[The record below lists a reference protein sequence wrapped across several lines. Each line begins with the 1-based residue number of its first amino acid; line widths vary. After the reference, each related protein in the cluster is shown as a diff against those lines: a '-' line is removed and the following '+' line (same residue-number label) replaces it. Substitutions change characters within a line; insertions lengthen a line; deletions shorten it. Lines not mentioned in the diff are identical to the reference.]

1 LAPCSNRREKKHE
14 ITSFRTGRRDLV
26 QFQRHFHH
34 TKRPQKMVRSAV
46 LGLALGLLLAVVVQ
60 PGTANEVFGC
70 GGFVKNVNSELDLSK
85 VEVGLFTPQGSLKIK
100 TECSPSNGYY
110 FIPVYDKGSYVLKVI
125 PPPGWSF
132 EPEQVEIKF
141 DGQTDVCSQ
150 GKDVNFLFKGFGITG
165 RVEFQGAAEA
175 GARNVRVELVAED
188 GSRIGQTITNGN
200 GVFSFTPIK
209 PGRYV
214 VKVQHQRW
222 HFERPEY
229 KVTVASGNT
238 EIPAGS
244 LVVAGFD
251 VEGSVFSDG
260 QPFAAVGFLLYS
272 SQGQKSSAKCSSE
285 TVPSVPNAANKAY
298 ETNPLC
304 FATPNKNTGQ
314 YLFAGVPRGK
324 YLVRPHFS
332 DSKIKFHIRP
342 EAVELVVG
350 NDGVRVKENFEV
362 TGFSVSGRVLRSPN
376 GASVAN
382 ARVKLNGREIA
393 TTGQDGAYTLE
404 NIQPGTYTI
413 QVQADDLQFKDHI
426 VKVSL
431 ANPSLP
437 DVLVSGF
444 KVCGQVVSKKAH
456 RVAITKKAS
465 TMMVEVTSREGSGEW
480 CTYLENGAYTVQ
492 VLTSDAEHASGIQF
506 FPVTQTIEVNY
517 SPVEGI
523 VFSQLRATVTG
534 EVRCLG
540 RRESCGELAVTLQ
553 ALDGSGNAVGQAVN
567 AAVSDAG
574 SYSFQNVL
582 PGSYEV
588 SVPSSKLCWQS
599 NTVKINIKT
608 AKESVPAFVQTGYI
622 VSILSSHGATMAY
635 RYKDTAAREEMGAA
649 PSKEEEIVLT
659 AGMNMFC
666 VKRAGTYEMR
676 LSGCHR
682 FEEATATEFST
693 ASTVSIS
700 VNAKSHR
707 NVVKLVAEAKEQ
719 YRVRVVRDGDST
731 GELVELELT
740 DGRADGG
747 YVYRKEFFLEHG
759 ERVTLVPQSEIMLFN
774 PTQLIVTGGSDCADV
789 STKLRATKGLLI
801 NGRTDPPVKDA
812 TITLLFPKNAD
823 LASQVALTDE
833 RGEFRFGP
841 IDPSLAVELS
851 AEKES
856 YVFSAFDRTT
866 SSFSGHKLCEI
877 IVTVKDDAGNRL
889 AGVLLSLSGAESYR
903 KNMVTGE
910 DGTIKFHSLSP
921 SEYYLRAMMKEYEF
935 RPNSRLITVQE
946 GATVQEELVGQRTQF
961 SIYGSLTSLNGEP
974 FPNVAVE
981 AVSDE
986 SCGSV
991 LEEATSEFNG
1001 QYRIRGLTP
1010 GCQYR
1015 VRVRTGTGPT
1025 AAVDRSIPRER
1036 LVTVGKADTRDVNLI
1051 AISPLAFV
1059 DVTVRVVASQN
1070 EHYKTLKIALYR
1082 KGSDSPVHTQ
1092 RIEPPL
1098 NPKSKINPGI
1108 MVFFPRIPFDG
1119 KSYHIEL
1126 TSTLSE
1132 KSYRYSLSA
1141 VSFVANASNFYA
1153 ELPFE
1158 PELRTAEG
1166 DLNQSSLS
1174 AIVLIALIGFVFFK
1188 QELAFELLGMA
1199 WAKVGTLAGGAMSN
1213 RRPTGKEQKNDGGH
1227 IDTRD
1232 IDVLAS
1238 TIDGM
1243 KKKKTKKVS

>member
-1 LAPCSNRREKKHE
+1 
-14 ITSFRTGRRDLV
+14 
-26 QFQRHFHH
+26 
-34 TKRPQKMVRSAV
+34 MVRSAV
-46 LGLALGLLLAVVVQ
+46 FALAVVLVLFLDS
-60 PGTANEVFGC
+60 GSTNEVFGC

-141 DGQTDVCSQ
+141 DGQTDVCSL

-165 RVEFQGAAEA
+165 RVEFRGTEDA

-188 GSRIGQTITNGN
+188 GSKIGQTITNGN

-214 VKVQHQRW
+214 VKVQHAKW
-222 HFERPEY
+222 YFENPEY
-229 KVTVASGNT
+229 KVTVSSGNT
-238 EIPAGS
+238 EIPPGS
-244 LVVAGFD
+244 LVVSGFD
-251 VEGSVFSDG
+251 VEGSVFSGG
-260 QPFAAVGFLLYS
+260 QPFANVGFLLY
-272 SQGQKSSAKCSSE
+272 GAKDQKSLVQCSSSNI
-285 TVPSVPNAANKAY
+285 PSVSNTVNKAY
-298 ETNPLC
+298 ESTPLC
-304 FATPNKNTGQ
+304 HTTPNKNSGS
-314 YLFAGVPRGK
+314 YLFTGVSRGK
-324 YLVRPHFS
+324 YLIRPHFT
-332 DSKIKFHIRP
+332 DSSIKFHIRP
-342 EAVELVVG
+342 ETLEVVVG
-350 NDGVRVKENFEV
+350 NDGLRLKDNFEV

-376 GASVAN
+376 GPSVAN

-393 TTGQDGAYTLE
+393 VTGQDGSYTLE
-404 NIQPGTYTI
+404 NIQPATYTI
-413 QVQADDLQFKDHI
+413 QVQADDLQFKDYI

-437 DVLVSGF
+437 DILVTGF
-444 KVCGQVVSKKAH
+444 KVCGQVISKKVH

-480 CTYLENGAYTVQ
+480 CTFLENGQYTVQ
-492 VLTSDAEHASGIQF
+492 VLTSDEEHASGIQF

-517 SPVEGI
+517 APIEGI

-534 EVRCLG
+534 TVRCLAK
-540 RRESCGELAVTLQ
+540 RDSCGDLAVTLQ
-553 ALDGSGNAVGQAVN
+553 ALDGNGNAVGQSQLASVGD
-567 AAVSDAG
+567 SG

-588 SVPSSKLCWQS
+588 SVPSAKFCWQS

-608 AKESVPAFVQTGYI
+608 AKETVPDFVQTGYI
-622 VSILSSHGATMAY
+622 VSLLASHNASMAY
-635 RYKDTAAREEMGAA
+635 RWKDAAAGAENTA
-649 PSKEEEIVLT
+649 PKEEEIVLT

-666 VKRAGTYEMR
+666 VKRAGTYTMR

-682 FEEATATEFST
+682 FEETTPTEFNT
-693 ASTVSIS
+693 ASTAPIT

-707 NVVKLVAEAKEQ
+707 NVVSLFAEEKER
-719 YRVRVVRDGDST
+719 YRVQVQREGT
-731 GELVELELT
+731 ENELVEFEFVDVQV
-740 DGRADGG
+740 DGK
-747 YVYRKEFFLEHG
+747 YVYRKVFYLEHG
-759 ERVTLVPQSEIMLFN
+759 ERVTLVPESEVMLFH
-774 PTQLIVTGGSDCADV
+774 PTQLVVMGGNNCADAGM
-789 STKLRATKGLLI
+789 LRATKGLLI
-801 NGRTDPPVKDA
+801 NGRTDPPVKDV
-812 TITLLFPKNAD
+812 TITLVFPKNAD
-823 LASQVALTDE
+823 LLSQVTQTDA

-841 IDPSLAVELS
+841 IDPTLAVELS

-856 YVFSAFDRTT
+856 YVFSAFDRKT

-889 AGVLLSLSGAESYR
+889 PGVLLSLSGAESYR
-903 KNMVTGE
+903 KNMVTGD

-935 RPNSRLITVQE
+935 RPNSKLIKVGE
-946 GATVQEELVGQRTQF
+946 GATVQEELIGMRTQF
-961 SIYGSLTSLNGEP
+961 SIFGSITSLNGEP

-981 AVSDE
+981 AISDE
-986 SCGSV
+986 TCGSV

-1015 VRVRTGTGPT
+1015 VRVRTGAGPT

-1036 LVTVGKADTRDVNLI
+1036 VVAVAKADTRDVNLI

-1070 EHYKTLKIALYR
+1070 DHYKTLKIALYK
-1082 KGSDSPVHTQ
+1082 KGSDTPVHTQ
-1092 RIEPPL
+1092 RIESPL

-1126 TSTLSE
+1126 TSSLSE
-1132 KSYRYSLSA
+1132 KNYRYSLSS
-1141 VSFVANASNFYA
+1141 VSFVANTSSFYA
-1153 ELPFE
+1153 ELPFA

-1188 QELAFELLGMA
+1188 QELAFQLLEMA
-1199 WAKVGTLAGGAMSN
+1199 WSKVGTLTGSMMS
-1213 RRPTGKEQKNDGGH
+1213 RRPTGKELKNDTGY

-1232 IDVLAS
+1232 IDALAS

>member
-1 LAPCSNRREKKHE
+1 M
-14 ITSFRTGRRDLV
+14 F
-26 QFQRHFHH
+26 
-34 TKRPQKMVRSAV
+34 RSAV
-46 LGLALGLLLAVVVQ
+46 LGLVLVLLSDFSS
-60 PGTANEVFGC
+60 ANEVFGC

-85 VEVGLFTPQGSLKIK
+85 VEVGLFTPQGSLKLK

-165 RVEFQGAAEA
+165 RVEFLGLPDN
-175 GARNVRVELVAED
+175 GARGVRVELVAED
-188 GSRIGQTITNGN
+188 GSKIGQTVTNAL

-214 VKVQHQRW
+214 VKVQHLKW
-222 HFERPEY
+222 HFVQPEY
-229 KVTVASGNT
+229 TVTVASGNT

-244 LVVAGFD
+244 LVVSGFD
-251 VEGSVFSDG
+251 VEGNVFSDG
-260 QPFAAVGFLLYS
+260 QPFANVGFLLY
-272 SQGQKSSAKCSSE
+272 GAKNQKSLVKCSSDS
-285 TVPSVPNAANKAY
+285 TLAVANDVDKAY
-298 ETNPLC
+298 ETAPLC
-304 FATPNKNTGQ
+304 YTTPNKNTGT
-314 YLFAGVPRGK
+314 YLFAGVSRGK
-324 YLVRPHFS
+324 YLIRPHFTN
-332 DSKIKFHIRP
+332 SKIKFHIRP
-342 EAVELVVG
+342 EALELVVD
-350 NDGVRVKENFEV
+350 NDGLRLRENFEV

-376 GASVAN
+376 GPSVAK

-393 TTGQDGAYTLE
+393 VTGQDGSYTLE

-413 QVQADDLQFKDHI
+413 QVQAEDLQFKDHI

-444 KVCGQVVSKKAH
+444 KACGQVISKKAH

-465 TMMVEVTSREGSGEW
+465 TMMVEVTSREGTGEW
-480 CTYLENGAYTVQ
+480 CTFLENGQYAVQ
-492 VLTSDAEHASGIQF
+492 VLTTDEEHASGIQF

-517 SPVEGI
+517 APVEGI

-534 EVRCLG
+534 EVRCLADG
-540 RRESCGELAVTLQ
+540 KRESCRDLAVTLQ
-553 ALDGSGNAVGQAVN
+553 ALDGSGNAIGQSFIAP
-567 AAVSDAG
+567 VSDAG

-588 SVPSSKLCWQS
+588 SVPTGKLCWQS
-599 NTVKINIKT
+599 NMVKVNIKT
-608 AKESVPAFVQTGYI
+608 AKETVPTFVQTGYI
-622 VSILSSHGATMAY
+622 VSILSSHAASMSY
-635 RYKDTAAREEMGAA
+635 RWKEPAADEKTAPA
-649 PSKEEEIVLT
+649 KEEEIVLT
-659 AGMNMFC
+659 SGMNMFC
-666 VKRAGTYEMR
+666 VKHAGTYKMR

-682 FEEATATEFST
+682 FDETTAIEFNT
-693 ASTVSIS
+693 ANPTPIS

-707 NVVKLVAEAKEQ
+707 NVVKLIAEEKEQ
-719 YRVRVVRDGDST
+719 FQVKVLLDGQVT
-731 GELVELELT
+731 GEIVEFET
-740 DGRADGG
+740 IEGRTDGG
-747 YVYRKEFFLEHG
+747 YVYRKEFYLERG
-759 ERVTLVPQSEIMLFN
+759 ERITLVPQSEIMLFN
-774 PTQLIVTGGSDCADV
+774 PTQLVVVGGSDCEYV
-789 STKLRATKGLLI
+789 GTELRATKGLLI
-801 NGRTDPPVKDA
+801 NGRTNPPVQDA
-812 TITLLFPKNAD
+812 TITLVFPKNMD
-823 LASQVALTDE
+823 LTPLVTLTNHL
-833 RGEFRFGP
+833 GEFRFGP
-841 IDPSLAVELS
+841 IDPTLAVELS

-856 YVFSAFDRTT
+856 YVFSTFDRK
-866 SSFSGHKLCEI
+866 SSTFSGHKLCEI
-877 IVTVKDDAGNRL
+877 IVTVKDDVGNRL
-889 AGVLLSLSGAESYR
+889 AGVLLSVSGAESYR

-910 DGTIKFHSLSP
+910 DGSIKFHSLSP

-935 RPNSRLITVQE
+935 RPNSKLIEVQE
-946 GATVQEELVGQRTQF
+946 GATVVEELVGKRTQF
-961 SIYGSLTSLNGEP
+961 SIFGSITSLNGEP
-974 FPNVAVE
+974 FPNVVVE

-986 SCGSV
+986 TCGNV

-1015 VRVRTGTGPT
+1015 VRVRTGTGPS

-1036 LVTVGKADTRDVNLI
+1036 VVKIEKADTREVNLI

-1070 EHYKTLKIALYR
+1070 DHYKTLKIALYK

-1119 KSYHIEL
+1119 KNYHIEL
-1126 TSTLSE
+1126 TSSLSE
-1132 KSYRYSLSA
+1132 KNYRYSLSS
-1141 VSFVANASNFYA
+1141 VPFVANTSSFYA
-1153 ELPFE
+1153 EMQFT

-1166 DLNQSSLS
+1166 DLNQNSLS

-1188 QELAFELLGMA
+1188 QELAFELLGIA
-1199 WAKVGTLAGGAMSN
+1199 WSKVGSLASGAMS
-1213 RRPTGKEQKNDGGH
+1213 RRTAGKELKNDAGY
-1227 IDTRD
+1227 IDNRD

>member
-1 LAPCSNRREKKHE
+1 
-14 ITSFRTGRRDLV
+14 
-26 QFQRHFHH
+26 
-34 TKRPQKMVRSAV
+34 MVHSAV
-46 LGLALGLLLAVVVQ
+46 LGLAIVLLFGYCSAD
-60 PGTANEVFGC
+60 EVFGC
-70 GGFVKNVNSELDLSK
+70 GGFVKNVNSELDLRK
-85 VEVGLFTPQGSLKIK
+85 VEVGLFTTQGSLKIK

-132 EPEQVEIKF
+132 EPDQVEIKF
-141 DGQTDVCSQ
+141 DGQTDLCSR
-150 GKDVNFLFKGFGITG
+150 GNDVNFLFKGFGITG
-165 RVEFQGAAEA
+165 RVEFRGMSDA
-175 GARNVRVELVAED
+175 GARNVRVDLVAED
-188 GSRIGQTITNGN
+188 GSKIGQTITNGN

-214 VKVQHQRW
+214 VKVQHQKW
-222 HFERPEY
+222 HFEQPDY

-244 LVVAGFD
+244 LVVSGFD

-260 QPFAAVGFLLYS
+260 QPFANVGFLLYS
-272 SQGQKSSAKCSSE
+272 AKDQKSFVKCSSDS
-285 TVPSVPNAANKAY
+285 VPSVANTGNKAY
-298 ETNPLC
+298 ESVPLC
-304 FATPNKNTGQ
+304 FTTPNKNTGN
-314 YLFAGVPRGK
+314 YLFAGVSRGK
-324 YLVRPHFS
+324 YLIRPHFS

-342 EAVELVVG
+342 EAVEIVVG
-350 NDGVRVKENFEV
+350 NDGLRVKENFEV

-376 GASVAN
+376 GPSVAN

-393 TTGQDGAYTLE
+393 ITGKDGSYTLE
-404 NIQPGTYTI
+404 NIQPATYTI

-444 KVCGQVVSKKAH
+444 KVCGQVISKKAH

-465 TMMVEVTSREGSGEW
+465 TMMVEVTSREGTGEW
-480 CTYLENGAYTVQ
+480 CTFLENGQYTVQ
-492 VLTSDAEHASGIQF
+492 VLTSDEEHASGIQF
-506 FPVTQTIEVNY
+506 FPVSQTIEVNY
-517 SPVEGI
+517 APVDGI

-534 EVRCLG
+534 VVRCLTK
-540 RRESCGELAVTLQ
+540 RESCGDLAVTLQ
-553 ALDGSGNAVGQAVN
+553 ALDGNGNAVGQPVKAS
-567 AAVSDAG
+567 VSDAG
-574 SYSFQNVL
+574 AYSFQSVL

-599 NTVKINIKT
+599 NMVKINIKT
-608 AKESVPAFVQTGYI
+608 AKETVPDFVQTGYI

-635 RYKDTAAREEMGAA
+635 RWKDGSAKEENAAT
-649 PSKEEEIVLT
+649 KEEEIVLT

-666 VKRAGTYEMR
+666 VKRAGAYEMR

-682 FEEATATEFST
+682 FEETTPTEFDTSST
-693 ASTVSIS
+693 APIS

-707 NVVKLVAEAKEQ
+707 NLVKLVAEEKER
-719 YRVRVVRDGDST
+719 YRVKVMRDGET
-731 GELVELELT
+731 TEEFVEFELT
-740 DGRADGG
+740 DTRTDGG
-747 YVYRKEFFLEHG
+747 YVYRKEFYLQHG
-759 ERVTLVPQSEIMLFN
+759 ERITLVPQSEIMLFN
-774 PTQLIVTGGSDCADV
+774 PTQLVVTGGSDCADV
-789 STKLRATKGLLI
+789 SSKLKATKGLLI

-812 TITLLFPKNAD
+812 TITLMFPKNTD
-823 LASQVALTDE
+823 LAWQTKQTNE

-841 IDPSLAVELS
+841 IDPTLTVEL
-851 AEKES
+851 AAAKES
-856 YVFSAFDRTT
+856 YVFSEFDRTSNT
-866 SSFSGHKLCEI
+866 FSGHKLCEI

-889 AGVLLSLSGAESYR
+889 SGVLLSLSGAESYR
-903 KNMVTGE
+903 KNMVTGD

-935 RPNSRLITVQE
+935 VPNSKLIKVQE
-946 GATVQEELVGQRTQF
+946 GATVQEELVGKRTQF
-961 SIYGSLTSLNGEP
+961 SIFGSITSLNGEP

-981 AVSDE
+981 AVTDDT
-986 SCGSV
+986 CGNV

-1025 AAVDRSIPRER
+1025 AAIDRSIPRER
-1036 LVTVGKADTRDVNLI
+1036 VVSIEKADTRDVNLI

-1070 EHYKTLKIALYR
+1070 DYYKTLKIALYK

-1092 RIEPPL
+1092 RIESPL

-1126 TSTLSE
+1126 TSSLSE
-1132 KSYRYSLSA
+1132 KNYRYSLSS
-1141 VSFVANASNFYA
+1141 VSFVANTSSFYA
-1153 ELPFE
+1153 ELPFA

-1199 WAKVGTLAGGAMSN
+1199 WAKVGNLTGGAMN
-1213 RRPTGKEQKNDGGH
+1213 RRTTGKELKNDAGY

-1232 IDVLAS
+1232 IDALAS

>member
-1 LAPCSNRREKKHE
+1 
-14 ITSFRTGRRDLV
+14 
-26 QFQRHFHH
+26 
-34 TKRPQKMVRSAV
+34 MVRSAV
-46 LGLALGLLLAVVVQ
+46 LSLVLVLLVDFC
-60 PGTANEVFGC
+60 TANEVFGC

-141 DGQTDVCSQ
+141 DGQTDVCSL

-165 RVEFQGAAEA
+165 RVEFQEA
-175 GARNVRVELVAED
+175 PDTGARSVRVDLVAED
-188 GSRIGQTITNGN
+188 GSKIGQTITNGN

-272 SQGQKSSAKCSSE
+272 AQGQTSTVKCTSE
-285 TVPSVPNAANKAY
+285 KVPSVPNTVNKAY
-298 ETNPLC
+298 ESNPLC
-304 FATPNKNTGQ
+304 FTTPNKNTGS
-314 YLFAGVPRGK
+314 YLFTGVPRGK
-324 YLVRPHFS
+324 YLIRPHFS

-342 EAVELVVG
+342 DAVELVVG
-350 NDGVRVKENFEV
+350 NDGLRVKENFEV

-376 GASVAN
+376 GPSVAM
-382 ARVKLNGREIA
+382 ARIKLNGREIA
-393 TTGQDGAYTLE
+393 TTGQDGTYTLE

-444 KVCGQVVSKKAH
+444 KVCGQVISKKAH

-465 TMMVEVTSREGSGEW
+465 TMMVEVTSREGTGEW
-480 CTYLENGAYTVQ
+480 CTFLENGQYMVQ
-492 VLTSDAEHASGIQF
+492 VLTSNEEHASGIQF

-534 EVRCLG
+534 EVRCLAKG
-540 RRESCGELAVTLQ
+540 ESCGDLAVTLQ
-553 ALDGSGNAVGQAVN
+553 ALDGNGNAVGQSVQ
-567 AAVSDAG
+567 AAVTDAG

-608 AKESVPAFVQTGYI
+608 AKETVPAFVQTGYI
-622 VSILSSHGATMAY
+622 VSIISSHGATMAY
-635 RYKDTAAREEMGAA
+635 RYKDNAGKDEKATQG
-649 PSKEEEIVLT
+649 KEEEIVLT
-659 AGMNMFC
+659 TGMNMFC
-666 VKRAGTYEMR
+666 VKRSGTYEMH

-682 FEEATATEFST
+682 FAESTPTEFST
-693 ASTVSIS
+693 ASTAPFS

-707 NVVKLVAEAKEQ
+707 NVVKLVAEEKEQ
-719 YRVRVVRDGDST
+719 YRVKVLRDGDST
-731 GELVELELT
+731 GELVDLELT
-740 DGRADGG
+740 DSRTDVG

-759 ERVTLVPQSEIMLFN
+759 ERITLVPESDIMLFY
-774 PTQLIVTGGSDCADV
+774 PTQLVVTGGNDCADV
-789 STKLRATKGLLI
+789 STKLKATKGLLI
-801 NGRTDPPVKDA
+801 NGRTVPPVKDA

-823 LASQVALTDE
+823 LVSQVALTDD

-841 IDPSLAVELS
+841 IDPSLTVELS

-856 YVFSAFDRTT
+856 YVFSTFDRST

-935 RPNSRLITVQE
+935 RPNSRLIKVEE
-946 GATVQEELVGQRTQF
+946 GATVQEELVGKRTQF
-961 SIYGSLTSLNGEP
+961 SIFGSITSLNGEP

-986 SCGSV
+986 TCGNV
-991 LEEATSEFNG
+991 LEEATTEFNG

-1015 VRVRTGTGPT
+1015 VRVRTSTGPT

-1036 LVTVGKADTRDVNLI
+1036 VVTIEKADTRDVNLI

-1070 EHYKTLKIALYR
+1070 EHYKTLKITLYK
-1082 KGSDSPVHTQ
+1082 KGNDSPVHQQ
-1092 RIEPPL
+1092 RIESPL

-1132 KSYRYSLSA
+1132 KNYRYSLSSI
-1141 VSFVANASNFYA
+1141 SFVANTSSFYV

-1188 QELAFELLGMA
+1188 QELAFELLGLA
-1199 WAKVGTLAGGAMSN
+1199 WSKVGTLASGAMS
-1213 RRPTGKEQKNDGGH
+1213 RRPTGKELKNDAGH

-1232 IDVLAS
+1232 IDALAS

>member
-1 LAPCSNRREKKHE
+1 
-14 ITSFRTGRRDLV
+14 
-26 QFQRHFHH
+26 
-34 TKRPQKMVRSAV
+34 MVRSAV
-46 LGLALGLLLAVVVQ
+46 LGLALVLLFGYSSAD
-60 PGTANEVFGC
+60 EVFGC

-85 VEVGLFTPQGSLKIK
+85 VEVGLFTAQGSLKIK

-110 FIPVYDKGSYVLKVI
+110 FIPVYDKGMYVLKVI

-141 DGQTDVCSQ
+141 DGLTDKCSL

-165 RVEFQGAAEA
+165 RVEFHGAPDT
-175 GARNVRVELVAED
+175 GARNVRVDLVAED
-188 GSRIGQTITNGN
+188 GSKIGQTITNGN

-214 VKVQHQRW
+214 VKVQHAKW
-222 HFERPEY
+222 HFVQPDY

-244 LVVAGFD
+244 LVVSGFD
-251 VEGSVFSDG
+251 VEGNVFSDG
-260 QPFAAVGFLLYS
+260 QPFANVGLLLY
-272 SQGQKSSAKCSSE
+272 GAKDQKSLLKCSSGD
-285 TVPSVPNAANKAY
+285 VPSVANTGNKAY
-298 ETNPLC
+298 ESNPAC
-304 FATPNKNTGQ
+304 YTTPNKNTGS
-314 YLFAGVPRGK
+314 YLFPGVSRGK
-324 YLVRPHFS
+324 YLIRPHFS

-350 NDGVRVKENFEV
+350 SDGVRVKENFEV

-393 TTGQDGAYTLE
+393 VTGADGTYTLE

-444 KVCGQVVSKKAH
+444 KVCGQVISKKAH

-465 TMMVEVTSREGSGEW
+465 TMMVEVTSREGTGEW
-480 CTYLENGAYTVQ
+480 CTFLENGQYTVQ
-492 VLTSDAEHASGIQF
+492 VLTSDEEHASGIQF
-506 FPVTQTIEVNY
+506 FPVSQTIEVSY

-534 EVRCLG
+534 EVRCLAK
-540 RRESCGELAVTLQ
+540 RESCGDLAVTLQ
-553 ALDGSGNAVGQAVN
+553 ALDGNGNAVGQPVN
-567 AAVSDAG
+567 APVSDAG
-574 SYSFQNVL
+574 GYSFQNVL

-608 AKESVPAFVQTGYI
+608 AKETVPDFVQTGYI

-635 RYKDTAAREEMGAA
+635 RWKDTRPPAKEETTAT
-649 PSKEEEIVLT
+649 KEEEIVLT

-682 FEEATATEFST
+682 FEESTPTEFTT
-693 ASTVSIS
+693 AGTARIS

-707 NVVKLVAEAKEQ
+707 NTVTLVAEEKER
-719 YRVRVVRDGDST
+719 YRVQVLRDGETS
-731 GELVELELT
+731 GHFIELELSDT
-740 DGRADGG
+740 RTDGG
-747 YVYRKEFFLEHG
+747 YVYRKEFYLEHG
-759 ERVTLVPQSEIMLFN
+759 ERITLVPQSEIMLFN
-774 PTQLIVTGGSDCADV
+774 PTQLVVTGGSDCADV

-801 NGRTDPPVKDA
+801 NGRTNPPVKDA
-812 TITLLFPKNAD
+812 TITLTFPKNAD
-823 LASQVALTDE
+823 LASQVTQTNE

-856 YVFSAFDRTT
+856 YVFSAFDRSS

-877 IVTVKDDAGNRL
+877 IVTVKDDAGNQL
-889 AGVLLSLSGAESYR
+889 PGVLLSLSGAESYR
-903 KNMVTGE
+903 KNLVTGD

-935 RPNSRLITVQE
+935 RPNSKLIKVQE
-946 GATVQEELVGQRTQF
+946 GATVQEELVGKRTQF
-961 SIYGSLTSLNGEP
+961 SIFGSITSLNGEP
-974 FPNVAVE
+974 FANVAVE

-986 SCGSV
+986 TCGNV

-1036 LVTVGKADTRDVNLI
+1036 VVSIEKADTRDVNLI

-1059 DVTVRVVASQN
+1059 DVTVRVVASHN
-1070 EHYKTLKIALYR
+1070 DHYKTLKIALYK

-1092 RIEPPL
+1092 RIESPL

-1126 TSTLSE
+1126 TSSLSE

-1141 VSFVANASNFYA
+1141 VSFVANTSSFYA

-1174 AIVLIALIGFVFFK
+1174 AIVLIAIIGFVFFK

-1199 WAKVGTLAGGAMSN
+1199 WAKVGNLAGGAMS
-1213 RRPTGKEQKNDGGH
+1213 RRPTGKDLKNDAGP

-1232 IDVLAS
+1232 IDALAS

>member
-1 LAPCSNRREKKHE
+1 
-14 ITSFRTGRRDLV
+14 
-26 QFQRHFHH
+26 
-34 TKRPQKMVRSAV
+34 MVRSAV
-46 LGLALGLLLAVVVQ
+46 LALALVLLADIC
-60 PGTANEVFGC
+60 TANEVFGC

-165 RVEFQGAAEA
+165 RVEFQGMPEA
-175 GARNVRVELVAED
+175 GARNVRVDLVAED
-188 GSRIGQTITNGN
+188 GSKIGQTITNGN

-214 VKVQHQRW
+214 VKVQHQKW

-244 LVVAGFD
+244 LVVSGFD

-260 QPFAAVGFLLYS
+260 QPFAAVGILLYGA
-272 SQGQKSSAKCSSE
+272 QGQKSSVKCSSGS
-285 TVPSVPNAANKAY
+285 VPSVPNTANKAY
-298 ETNPLC
+298 ESNPLC
-304 FATPNKNTGQ
+304 FTAPNKNTGS

-324 YLVRPHFS
+324 YLIRPHFS
-332 DSKIKFHIRP
+332 DNKIKFHIRP
-342 EAVELVVG
+342 DAVELVVG
-350 NDGVRVKENFEV
+350 SDGVRVKENFEV

-376 GASVAN
+376 GPSVAN

-393 TTGQDGAYTLE
+393 TTGQDGTYTLE

-413 QVQADDLQFKDHI
+413 QVQADGLQFKDHI

-431 ANPSLP
+431 TNPSLP

-444 KVCGQVVSKKAH
+444 KVCGKVISKKAH

-480 CTYLENGAYTVQ
+480 CTFLENGQYTVQ
-492 VLTSDAEHASGIQF
+492 VLTSDEEHASGIQF

-534 EVRCLG
+534 SVRCLAK
-540 RRESCGELAVTLQ
+540 RESCGDLAVTLQ
-553 ALDGSGNAVGQAVN
+553 ALDGNGNAVGQSVK

-574 SYSFQNVL
+574 SYSFQNIL

-588 SVPSSKLCWQS
+588 SVPSSTLCWQS

-608 AKESVPAFVQTGYI
+608 AKETVPDFVQTGYI

-635 RYKDTAAREEMGAA
+635 RYKETAAKEEKA
-649 PSKEEEIVLT
+649 PASKEEEIVLT

-676 LSGCHR
+676 LAGCHR
-682 FEEATATEFST
+682 FEETTATEFNT
-693 ASTVSIS
+693 ASTTAPIS

-707 NVVKLVAEAKEQ
+707 NVVKLVAEEKER
-719 YRVRVVRDGDST
+719 YRVMVLRDGETT
-731 GELVELELT
+731 GELVDLELT
-740 DGRADGG
+740 DSRSDGG

-759 ERVTLVPQSEIMLFN
+759 ERITLVPQSDIMLFN
-774 PTQLIVTGGSDCADV
+774 PTQLVVTGGSDCADV
-789 STKLRATKGLLI
+789 PTKLKATKGLLI
-801 NGRTDPPVKDA
+801 NGRTNPPVKDA
-812 TITLLFPKNAD
+812 TITLLFPKNAER
-823 LASQVALTDE
+823 ASQVTQTDE

-841 IDPSLAVELS
+841 IDPTLTVELS

-856 YVFSAFDRTT
+856 YVFSAYDRST

-903 KNMVTGE
+903 KNMVTGD

-935 RPNSRLITVQE
+935 RPNSKLIKVQE
-946 GATVQEELVGQRTQF
+946 GATVQEELVGKRTQF
-961 SIYGSLTSLNGEP
+961 SIFGSITSLNGEP

-986 SCGSV
+986 TCGNV

-1036 LVTVGKADTRDVNLI
+1036 VVTIEKADTRDVNLI

-1070 EHYKTLKIALYR
+1070 DHYKTLKIAMYR

-1092 RIEPPL
+1092 RIESPL
-1098 NPKSKINPGI
+1098 NPKSKVNPGI

-1132 KSYRYSLSA
+1132 KNYRYSISS
-1141 VSFVANASNFYA
+1141 VSFVANTSSFYA
-1153 ELPFE
+1153 ELPFA

-1199 WAKVGTLAGGAMSN
+1199 WAKVGSLAGGAMA
-1213 RRPTGKEQKNDGGH
+1213 RRPTGKELKNDAGH

-1232 IDVLAS
+1232 IDLLAS